1 MKPGQ
6 KIERVMS
13 LLIASQLTVSHG
25 VVPLVRDAGFAVGE
39 NDRIGLVGANGSGK
53 STLLAALAGR
63 HDIDAGDLAL
73 RRSLTVGVSEQ
84 EMPTALL
91 DFSLRDAL
99 LDALPE
105 ALRDTDLW
113 KVDVVLASLAFPYEF
128 HDRPVAKLSG
138 GWQRLAL
145 IARARLPEPDLLLLD
160 EPTNHLDLAK
170 ILHLER
176 WLEEGM
182 RGPLIMVSHDRE
194 VLDRCTN
201 RTMFLRDAVLFDF
214 PGSYTRARQL
224 LVEHD
229 LAAARAREAEEA
241 EIKRLGRSAKRL
253 ALWGKQWDN
262 EKFSRRAR
270 SIEKR
275 IEKKKA
281 EVTYVAPEDR
291 RRLELR
297 ESEAQANILVRCN
310 QCSIDAPD
318 GKHLFTIERLTLA
331 RGDCAVIL
339 GANGSGKSTFLR
351 CLTAEYENHGDRI
364 AEKAE
369 VYFNPQVLAS
379 YFDQDLSRLPDDQPM
394 FRFFAGRFPV
404 PDLRVRS
411 ELINAGFPHVEQ
423 TRIIGTLSGG
433 ERARLLF
440 LLLKFEEP
448 NLLILDE
455 PTNHLDVDGRERLE
469 DEVLTRD
476 LTCVMVSHDRRFVDG
491 VANRFFVIERGRL
504 IETASAEPFYDSLLE
519 A

>member
-1 MKPGQ
+1 
-6 KIERVMS
+6 MS
-13 LLIASQLTVSHG
+13 LLIASHLTVSHG
-25 VVPLVRDAGFAVGE
+25 VAPLVRDAGFAVGD

-63 HDIDAGDLAL
+63 HDPDGGDLAF
-73 RRSLTVGVSEQ
+73 RRGLTVGVSEQ
-84 EMPTALL
+84 EMPPVLL
-91 DFSLRDAL
+91 QRSLRDVL

-105 ALRDTDLW
+105 ALRDTDSW
-113 KVDVVLASLAFPYEF
+113 KVDVVLTSLGFPFEVY
-128 HDRPVAKLSG
+128 DRPVGELSG

-176 WLEEGM
+176 WLEEEV

-201 RTMFLRDAVLFDF
+201 RTMFLRDGMLFDF
-214 PGSYTRARQL
+214 PGNYARARQL
-224 LVEHD
+224 LLEHD

-241 EIKRLGRSAKRL
+241 EIKRLDRSAKRL
-253 ALWGKQWDN
+253 ALWGRQWDN
-262 EKFSRRAR
+262 EKFSKRAR
-270 SIEKR
+270 SIERR

-281 EVTYVAPEDR
+281 EITYVAPEDR

-310 QCSIDAPD
+310 RCSIATPD
-318 GKHLFTIERLTLA
+318 GRALLAIERLTLA
-331 RGDCAVIL
+331 RGDRAVIL
-339 GANGSGKSTFLR
+339 GRNGSGKSTFLR
-351 CLTAEYENHGDRI
+351 RLMIEYENHGDRI

-369 VYFNPQVLAS
+369 VYFNPQVSAG
-379 YFDQDLSRLPDDQPM
+379 YFDQDLSRLPNDQPI
-394 FRFFAGRFPV
+394 FRFFASRFPV

-411 ELINAGFPHVEQ
+411 ELINAGFPHLEQ
-423 TRIIGTLSGG
+423 TRTIGTLSGG

-476 LTCVMVSHDRRFVDG
+476 LTCVMVSHDRRFVDAI
-491 VANRFFVIERGRL
+491 ANRFFVIDRGRL
-504 IETASAEPFYDSLLE
+504 VETASAEPFYDSLLDV
-519 A
+519 

>member
-1 MKPGQ
+1 
-6 KIERVMS
+6 MS

-25 VVPLVRDAGFAVGE
+25 VAPLVRDAGFTVGE

-63 HDIDAGDLAL
+63 MELDAGDIAL
-73 RRSLTVGVSEQ
+73 RRGLTMGMSEQ
-84 EMPTALL
+84 EVPTELLALP
-91 DFSLRDAL
+91 LRDAL
-99 LDALPE
+99 LEALPE
-105 ALRDTDLW
+105 SARDSESW
-113 KVDVVLASLAFPYEF
+113 KVDVVLNSLAFPYEF
-128 HDRPVAKLSG
+128 HDRPVGKLSG

-176 WLEEGM
+176 WLEDEV

-214 PGSYTRARQL
+214 PGNYTRARQL
-224 LVEHD
+224 LLEHD

-241 EIKRLGRSAKRL
+241 EIKRLDRSAKRL
-253 ALWGKQWDN
+253 AFWGRQWDN
-262 EKFSRRAR
+262 EKFSKRAR
-270 SIEKR
+270 SIERR
-275 IEKKKA
+275 IEKKKS
-281 EVTYVAPEDR
+281 EVTYIAPEDR

-297 ESEAQANILVRCN
+297 EREAQANILVRCN
-310 QCSIDAPD
+310 HCPIAAPD
-318 GKHLFTIERLTLA
+318 GTPLINIERLTLG
-331 RGDCAVIL
+331 RGDRAVIL

-351 CLTAEYENHGDRI
+351 HLMAEYENHGDRI

-369 VYFNPQVLAS
+369 VYFNPQVLAG

-394 FRFFAGRFPV
+394 FRFFASRFPV

-423 TRIIGTLSGG
+423 TRKIGTLSGG

-469 DEVLTRD
+469 DEILTRE
-476 LTCVMVSHDRRFVDG
+476 LTCIMVSHDRRFVDG
-491 VANRFFVIERGRL
+491 IANRFFIIERGKL
-504 IETASAEPFYDSLLE
+504 VETTSADPFYDSLLDD
-519 A
+519 